1 MATITPE
8 RFAVGR
14 ARAGTVGTMLASPMA
29 SYYLVLG
36 SVLPL
41 LLLGQLMALSS
52 SSVYAISQGLGAYY
66 YSIRQVIFLLAA
78 VPLAW
83 WLSRRSEKVLKQL
96 AWPAWFGG
104 VVLLIGLFVPG
115 IGLEIKGNRAWL
127 NVAGLATVQP
137 AEFAK
142 LALVLW
148 AAAVL
153 SAKQKLLDQPKHLLF
168 PLLVGFLIPI
178 GLILAGGDLGT
189 GMVVGA
195 LMVGVLWVV
204 GAPFRVL
211 VGLLTLAAAA
221 VGAMVVTSPNRMARI
236 ANFLSG
242 TDPGNVNMSQ
252 QPLSAVYALA
262 TGGWFGVGL
271 GASRQKWG
279 GLYDGAQNDYVFAV
293 LGEEL
298 GLMGSIS
305 VIVLFAVLGYAGLR
319 IAWRSDTIFTRV
331 LAGGITVWF
340 MFQALLNISVAMNLA
355 PVVGVPLP
363 FVSVGGSALMANLL
377 GAGLLLACARQE
389 PAARRVLDHAAGK
402 RKPRITRVVE
412 DH

>member
-1 MATITPE
+1 MATISPE
-8 RFAVGR
+8 RLAVGR
-14 ARAGTVGTMLASPMA
+14 PRAGAIRAMLASPMA

-41 LLLGQLMALSS
+41 IGVGQLMALSS

-66 YSIRQVIFLLAA
+66 FAIRQAVFLVAGI
-78 VPLAW
+78 PLAI
-83 WLSRRSEKVLKQL
+83 WLSRRSERFLMKL
-96 AWPAWFGG
+96 AWPALFGA
-104 VVLLIGLFVPG
+104 VLLLLAMFIPGLG
-115 IGLEIKGNRAWL
+115 EERKGNRAWINL
-127 NVAGLATVQP
+127 GAITIQP

-153 SAKQKLLDQPKHLLF
+153 SVKQRLLDQPRHLFF
-168 PLLVGFLIPI
+168 PLAVGFLIPI

-189 GMVVGA
+189 GLVVVV
-195 LMVGVLWVV
+195 LMFGVLWVV
-204 GAPFRVL
+204 GAPMRVFATL
-211 VGLLTLAAAA
+211 LAGASVVVGFL
-221 VGAMVVTSPNRMARI
+221 VVTSPNRMQRI
-236 ANFLSG
+236 TNFLANDP
-242 TDPGNVNMSQ
+242 TDANVSQ

-298 GLMGSIS
+298 GLVGT
-305 VIVLFAVLGYAGLR
+305 VCVLLLLGVLAYAGIR
-319 IAWRSDTIFTRV
+319 IASHADTLFVRV
-331 LAGGITVWF
+331 LAGGITVWL
-340 MFQALLNISVAMNLA
+340 MFQALLNIGVAMRLV

-377 GAGLLLACARQE
+377 AAGLLLACARHE
-389 PAARRVLDHAAGK
+389 PAARRVIEAAK
-402 RKPRITRVVE
+402 RKSKPRVTRVV
-412 DH
+412 DHH